1 MKNCLFVFLLFL
13 SAAKISAQVK
23 EHPIDKQLRRC
34 LDSSQ
39 NYTTSGMIGC
49 EYQAYEDWDKELN
62 RNYKLLMTALD
73 ADGKAK
79 LKEAQISW
87 LAFRESNFSFIKD
100 IYGKKQ
106 GTMWRPVEV
115 DEKVEIV
122 KGRAIELKKYCE
134 LLKLY

>member
-1 MKNCLFVFLLFL
+1 MKTFVTLIFFCLITVVG
-13 SAAKISAQVK
+13 SAQVT
-23 EHPIDKQLRRC
+23 EYSIDKKLKKC

-39 NYTTSGMIGC
+39 NYTTSGIIGC

-73 ADGKAK
+73 AEGKAK
-79 LKEAQISW
+79 LKAAQISW
-87 LAFRESNFSFIKD
+87 LSFRDSNFSFIKD